1 MSSPENP
8 SATRRQLQ
16 SASTRSDVVEAASRL
31 LLANGYVAT
40 SIGMIAAEANVA
52 VQTIY
57 NTVGNKAAVLS
68 AVLDRAAA
76 GAGAPAT
83 VPELMRERVAS
94 AEAPADVVAIL
105 ADWFVEVNERTA
117 AINLVIAQAAVVD
130 ETVATMEKRRA
141 AQRLHNYGEAAAAL
155 RQRRGLRSGMSDHE
169 AAAAI
174 WTIGHPQVY
183 RSLVG
188 DIGWS
193 IDAYREWLGIFLAS
207 ALSS

>member
-1 MSSPENP
+1 MSKPQN
-8 SATRRQLQ
+8 SASIRRQFQ
-16 SASTRSDVVEAASRL
+16 SARTRSDVVEAAERL
-31 LLANGYVAT
+31 LLAHGYVAT

-68 AVLDRAAA
+68 AVLDLTAA
-76 GAGAPAT
+76 GRGAPAL
-83 VPELMRERVAS
+83 VPEIMRERVAS
-94 AEAPADVVAIL
+94 AESARDVITIL

-117 AINLVIAQAAVVD
+117 AINLVIAEAAVVD
-130 ETVATMEKRRA
+130 AGVAALEKRRA

-155 RQRRGLRSGMSDHE
+155 RHRRGLRSGMSDHE

-188 DIGWS
+188 DIGWP
-193 IDAYREWLGIFLAS
+193 IDAYREWLGFFLGS
-207 ALSS
+207 ALA